1 MNRAHIS
8 LPVLLVGLVVTGCVA
23 IPPITSNPS
32 SSIRTLAVLPLI
44 NNTNDVDGPKYVQD
58 ALAAELPKHYYLVKP
73 NAEVAQVLKDQL
85 GVTLGAQLDM
95 ATPQKL
101 GEVLGVDGVIY
112 GAVDDFSHS
121 VTGVYNVKRVR
132 LRVKLVNC
140 KTGETLWKNGAGV
153 KSASGAGGLSSLA
166 SVGSDASDKS
176 ENDNLK
182 PLMGDQV
189 GAPWQTLQ
197 DSSWQRFQDS
207 AGGGALSGIGMSMA
221 SGAIEKVASKA
232 LSVPLKQETEAAVRM
247 VLNGY
252 YHDGGMST
260 RSAPFG
266 SMIPSGSAGSIQEVY
281 AAIPGLPIIPYDL
294 IAGTM
299 FNYAFNVHG
308 YWLGRNYKL
317 GEWTRWQVTSKE
329 EKHTHEMEKAYLK
342 KEADGKEWWRVATV
356 NNGDGATFEGQFA
369 AGLAEMLRLRG
380 RFSANEQPTEFPVN
394 KGKVYQPA
402 KHVEAASLK
411 NVQVK
416 KETITVPAGT
426 FKADHYVYSPSPS
439 EVSEW
444 WLSDQVPG
452 GAVKYSFREGKDA
465 PNSYE
470 MVLEKFGQNA
480 TTVLSSY

>member
-23 IPPITSNPS
+23 IPPIPSNPS

-58 ALAAELPKHYYLVKP
+58 ALATELPKHYYVVKP
-73 NAEVAQVLKDQL
+73 NAEVAQVLKDRM

-101 GEVLGVDGVIY
+101 GEALGVDGVIY
-112 GAVDDFSHS
+112 GAVDDFSHN

-166 SVGSDASDKS
+166 SMGSAASDMS
-176 ENDNLK
+176 DNDNLK
-182 PLMGDQV
+182 PLMGDPV

-197 DSSWQRFQDS
+197 DSAWQSLSDS
-207 AGGGALSGIGMSMA
+207 AGGGIVTSMA
-221 SGAIEKVASKA
+221 AGAIEKVASKA
-232 LSVPLKQETEAAVRM
+232 LSVPLKQETESAVQM

-252 YHDGGMST
+252 YHDGGLF
-260 RSAPFG
+260 RPVAPFG
-266 SMIPSGSAGSIQEVY
+266 SMIPSGSAGSVQEVY

-308 YWLGRNYKL
+308 YWVGRNYKP

-329 EKHTHEMEKAYLK
+329 EKPTHVMEKAYLK
-342 KEADGKEWWRVATV
+342 KEADGKEWWRVAYV
-356 NNGDGATFEGQFA
+356 DNGDGATFEGQFA
-369 AGLAEMLRLRG
+369 ASLAEMLRLRG
-380 RFSANEQPTEFPVN
+380 RFSANEQPTEIPVT

-426 FKADHYVYSPSPS
+426 FKADHYVYSPSLS